1 MSGTLRWSVSG
12 KETASINIIANTR
25 SGYIE
30 LNYNYNKEP
39 RNYKIALVS
48 LPSNLGKGD
57 VWYFHCP
64 QTGKRCRKLYSVGGY
79 FLHRDAFKGCM
90 YEKQTKSKKIREQM
104 KFMEMVF
111 HSEELYEQIYQ
122 KHFRRTY
129 AGKPTKKYLKIMQK
143 INWIDG
149 IPANVIEKALLP

>member
-1 MSGTLRWSVSG
+1 MAKVSTFPTLFDNVLQISISKLMEWKYLEPQQIMSGTLRWSVNG

-57 VWYFHCP
+57 VWYFLCP

-79 FLHRDAFKGCM
+79 FLHRKAFKGCM
-90 YEKQTKSKKIREQM
+90 YEKQTKSKK
-104 KFMEMVF
+104 K
-111 HSEELYEQIYQ
+111 SGS
-122 KHFRRTY
+122 K
-129 AGKPTKKYLKIMQK
+129 
-143 INWIDG
+143 
-149 IPANVIEKALLP
+149 